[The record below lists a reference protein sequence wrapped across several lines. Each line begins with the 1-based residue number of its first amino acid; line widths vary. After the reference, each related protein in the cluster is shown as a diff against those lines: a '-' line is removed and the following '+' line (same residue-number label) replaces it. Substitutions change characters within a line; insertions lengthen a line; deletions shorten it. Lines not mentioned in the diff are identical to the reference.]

1 MKILK
6 FEPEEKLDQYI
17 DVKSDSKS
25 DSDSPEVSKSYLD
38 PLNDPYWPLMDH
50 KTKIFIFEQEENLD
64 QLLDILR
71 QIWWQSRIPK
81 TISGPPKLPLRYL
94 QVKYPEGK

>member
-1 MKILK
+1 
-6 FEPEEKLDQYI
+6 
-17 DVKSDSKS
+17 
-25 DSDSPEVSKSYLD
+25 
-38 PLNDPYWPLMDH
+38 MDH

-81 TISGPPKLPLRYL
+81 TISWPPKLPLRYL